1 MHPEVD
7 WPNAREGGHLR
18 TRPARVRAG
27 RRGRAVVSPRVGDPL
42 DERDQLSAALS
53 VAAEEAR
60 VYLADLDSRAVL
72 GPGAEELVHG
82 WPDPMPEEGD
92 GTMAALRELAARG
105 QQAATRSS
113 GPRFFHFVMGG
124 GTPAAL
130 GADWLTSALRQGRV
144 GWGAAPI
151 GARVEPVPGDWPR
164 QVVELPNEFGG
175 VLTSGA

>member
-7 WPNAREGGHLR
+7 WPNTREGGR
-18 TRPARVRAG
+18 ARVRAG
-27 RRGRAVVSPRVGDPL
+27 GRGRAVVSPRVGDPL
-42 DERDQLSAALS
+42 DERDQLTAALS

-72 GPGAEELVHG
+72 GPGAEELVHR

-92 GTMAALRELAARG
+92 GTLAALRELAARG
-105 QQAATRSS
+105 QQAATRSA

-130 GADWLTSALRQGRV
+130 GADWLAAALDQIAFNWISSPFAMRL
-144 GWGAAPI
+144 
-151 GARVEPVPGDWPR
+151 E
-164 QVVELPNEFGG
+164 QVSVAWLKELFG
-175 VLTSGA
+175 LP